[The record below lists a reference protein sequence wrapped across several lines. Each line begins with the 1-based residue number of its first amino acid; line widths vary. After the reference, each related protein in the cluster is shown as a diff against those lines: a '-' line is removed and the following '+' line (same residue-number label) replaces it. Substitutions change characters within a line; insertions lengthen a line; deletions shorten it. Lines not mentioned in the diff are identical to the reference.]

1 MVYIEPQYFPP
12 ISVIQSLIKHE
23 EIGFVLNE
31 KYRKMSFRNRCMVPG
46 ANGIINLTIPI
57 IGGREVNQIM
67 GEVQIDNTQQW
78 QKQHWRTLTSIY
90 ARSPWFEYY
99 APQLELFYTQK
110 YTLLYQWNL
119 DLLQWLFKVLHVDVK
134 TVKIETKS
142 SPVDVL
148 EMQNAVLP
156 KNYIPT
162 EVIDNHLYQQVFA
175 DKIGFK
181 PNMSCIDLL
190 FCEGT
195 NALSVLTI

>member
-12 ISVIQSLIKHE
+12 ISVIQALIKYDE
-23 EIGFVLNE
+23 VGIVLNE

-57 IGGREVNQIM
+57 IGGREVNQMM
-67 GEVQIDNTQQW
+67 GEVQIDNTQHW
-78 QKQHWRTLTSIY
+78 QIQHWRTLTSTY

-99 APQLELFYTQK
+99 EPQLKMFYTQK

-119 DLLQWLFKVLHVDVK
+119 ALLQWLFKVLHVELEIHCIESIPLLVEK
-134 TVKIETKS
+134 TDIR
-142 SPVDVL
+142 DL
-148 EMQNAVLP
+148 VLP
-156 KNYIPT
+156 KNYAIMNK
-162 EVIDNHLYQQVFA
+162 INNKFYQQVFA

-181 PNMSCIDLL
+181 PNMSCVDLL

-195 NALSVLTI
+195 NALSILTI

>member
-12 ISVIQSLIKHE
+12 ISVIQALIKHDE
-23 EIGFVLNE
+23 VGMVLNE

-46 ANGIINLTIPI
+46 SNGIINLTIPI
-57 IGGREVNQIM
+57 IGGREVNQLM

-78 QKQHWRTLTSIY
+78 QVQHWRTLTSIY

-99 APQLELFYTQK
+99 APHLKMFYTQN

-119 DLLQWLFKVLHVDVK
+119 DLLQWLFKVLHVELK
-134 TVKIETKS
+134 TVTIEKKS
-142 SPVDVL
+142 LPADDL
-148 EMQNAVLP
+148 DIQDTVLP
-156 KNYIPT
+156 KNYT
-162 EVIDNHLYQQVFA
+162 NVKMNDNQFYQQVFA

-181 PNMSCIDLL
+181 PNLSSIDLL

-195 NALSVLTI
+195 NALSLLTI